1 MQNKGFLLFWVCAP
15 AFASVT
21 LQEIST
27 LQDET
32 LRLKAT
38 LNKATVQKQLEALG
52 KSEEGSAVPVVKAV
66 VGVGKSLI
74 ATFVYAN
81 GTGVDAKVGDSLPG
95 GYRVVEITPNHV
107 VMVQHGR
114 RIVVGFSAE
123 PVRETPNQPNTISP
137 FPPAMRSAP

>member
-1 MQNKGFLLFWVCAP
+1 M
-15 AFASVT
+15 
-21 LQEIST
+21 
-27 LQDET
+27 
-32 LRLKAT
+32 
-38 LNKATVQKQLEALG
+38 
-52 KSEEGSAVPVVKAV
+52 VKAV
-66 VGVGKSLI
+66 VGVGNSLI

-107 VMVQHGR
+107 VLIQHGR

-123 PVRETPNQPNTISP
+123 PVRETPALPNSAAP